1 MEISNQ
7 EALFLS
13 FCFKA
18 LEELAREHPEADVS
32 EIDIPVKKIR
42 KQGFKEDQL
51 QRVALALETKGLI
64 VPEYNYHDELKRVRL
79 LPGAGQAL
87 DEHGGLRAVAA
98 EGEAPGGA
106 QEAAEYISALYAS
119 IRTLKKGGHGDV
131 AAEFRLL
138 LDELLAANVPLSRFL
153 LEHLDALVAEAGA
166 PKGHRRLTVINTLVE
181 KLNKVVPPVPDV
193 LARWASIRSF
203 LLNS

>member
-1 MEISNQ
+1 
-7 EALFLS
+7 
-13 FCFKA
+13 
-18 LEELAREHPEADVS
+18 
-32 EIDIPVKKIR
+32 
-42 KQGFKEDQL
+42 
-51 QRVALALETKGLI
+51 
-64 VPEYNYHDELKRVRL
+64 
-79 LPGAGQAL
+79 
-87 DEHGGLRAVAA
+87 AVAA